1 MLRRFQNSERA
12 NIAPTFAL
20 TLVPLVLVV
29 SSAVDLSS
37 ISTKASKL
45 QESLDATALA
55 IGTEYYSGM
64 SEGELYS
71 LGQKYFLANNE
82 YSQNETLLYDS
93 DAQPEFSATTS
104 PTGEYDIISVASR
117 VGHDPVFGGDIFW
130 GANRRAFVKVTP
142 GMPACILALN
152 KHANDAVKIQ
162 GSTNVDLK
170 KCVIASNSDA
180 SDSIYRGG
188 SAQLKAECVSAVG
201 HVTGVSSTS
210 LECGMPREN
219 QYPTRDPL
227 ANVVPPATS
236 GLRHSG
242 LQHVQ

>member
-1 MLRRFQNSERA
+1 MLRPFWNSERA

-20 TLVPLVLVV
+20 TLVPLVLAVA
-29 SSAVDLSS
+29 SAVDLSS

-71 LGQKYFLANNE
+71 LGQKFFLANNE
-82 YSQNETLLYDS
+82 YSHSEKLLYDS
-93 DAQPEFSATTS
+93 DAQPEYSAAAS
-104 PTGEYDIISVASR
+104 PTGEYDIISAASR
-117 VGHDPVFGGDIFW
+117 VDHDPVFGGDIFW

-170 KCVIASNSDA
+170 KCVIASTPTLRIPFIGAGRRNSKQNVFPQ
-180 SDSIYRGG
+180 
-188 SAQLKAECVSAVG
+188 SATLPAFQARAWNAGCRVK
-201 HVTGVSSTS
+201 TSTPQ
-210 LECGMPREN
+210 GIRWPM
-219 QYPTRDPL
+219 
-227 ANVVPPATS
+227 
-236 GLRHSG
+236 
-242 LQHVQ
+242 